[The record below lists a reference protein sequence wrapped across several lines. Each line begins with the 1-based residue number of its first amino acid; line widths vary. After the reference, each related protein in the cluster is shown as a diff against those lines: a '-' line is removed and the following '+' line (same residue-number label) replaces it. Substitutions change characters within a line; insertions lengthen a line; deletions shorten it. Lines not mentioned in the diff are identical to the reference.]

1 MTAAYLVLDL
11 INDIVDPKGPSRDGF
26 AAEAARRDVLNNTA
40 AALVR
45 ARAAKVRII
54 YVRVGFSPGYPECPT
69 VPWSRFFKARQNGL
83 FRLGEWGTEIH
94 AAVAPHEEDPV
105 VLKHRVSPFHATTLD
120 PILRANGIDTLFVS
134 GISSN
139 AVVQAAVREGHDR
152 DYRMVVLEDC
162 CSALNADEH
171 ESAIRLLNGFATI
184 ASSKAVDFG

>member
-45 ARAAKVRII
+45 ARTAKVRII